1 MIKQIYVCECD
12 ICGAVEKAK
21 AVNAYR
27 NDTDYQMPNDWT
39 HGKNSEICICP
50 TCSVKLNGSKTTP
63 TPTYI
68 SNAEAVPVYGCP
80 VAYEAT
86 SGVTIDPIIISANTT
101 NIESKVV
108 LDADTAKITADDF
121 DKPLKDLK
129 IYCSSQDSCE
139 KCPIAYFDEKL
150 NYYHCNLTATHVFE
164 WQDIANKLKDEHET
178 LAECIEIIANHCRDD
193 IRYCEDCR
201 YCRSFDRCDL
211 QLHNPADWVIY
222 DDIKD
227 SEN

>member
-27 NDTDYQMPNDWT
+27 NDTEYQMPNDWT

-50 TCSVKLNGSKTTP
+50 TCSAKLNGSRTTP

-80 VAYEAT
+80 AVTYT
-86 SGVTIDPIIISANTT
+86 S
-101 NIESKVV
+101 
-108 LDADTAKITADDF
+108 LTAEPSIT
-121 DKPLKDLK
+121 L
-129 IYCSSQDSCE
+129 
-139 KCPIAYFDEKL
+139 
-150 NYYHCNLTATHVFE
+150 NLTKGAAV
-164 WQDIANKLKDEHET
+164 L
-178 LAECIEIIANHCRDD
+178 
-193 IRYCEDCR
+193 
-201 YCRSFDRCDL
+201 
-211 QLHNPADWVIY
+211 
-222 DDIKD
+222 D

>member
-27 NDTDYQMPNDWT
+27 NDTDYQMPDDWT

-50 TCSVKLNGSKTTP
+50 ACSSKLNGSKTTP

-80 VAYEAT
+80 AVKYT
-86 SGVTIDPIIISANTT
+86 SLTAEPSITLNLTKGS
-101 NIESKVV
+101 VV
-108 LDADTAKITADDF
+108 LD
-121 DKPLKDLK
+121 
-129 IYCSSQDSCE
+129 
-139 KCPIAYFDEKL
+139 
-150 NYYHCNLTATHVFE
+150 
-164 WQDIANKLKDEHET
+164 
-178 LAECIEIIANHCRDD
+178 
-193 IRYCEDCR
+193 
-201 YCRSFDRCDL
+201 
-211 QLHNPADWVIY
+211 
-222 DDIKD
+222 

>member
-21 AVNAYR
+21 AVNAYK

-50 TCSVKLNGSKTTP
+50 TCSAKLNCSKTTP

-80 VAYEAT
+80 AVTYT
-86 SGVTIDPIIISANTT
+86 SLTAEPAITLNLTKRG
-101 NIESKVV
+101 VV
-108 LDADTAKITADDF
+108 LD
-121 DKPLKDLK
+121 
-129 IYCSSQDSCE
+129 
-139 KCPIAYFDEKL
+139 
-150 NYYHCNLTATHVFE
+150 
-164 WQDIANKLKDEHET
+164 
-178 LAECIEIIANHCRDD
+178 
-193 IRYCEDCR
+193 
-201 YCRSFDRCDL
+201 
-211 QLHNPADWVIY
+211 
-222 DDIKD
+222 